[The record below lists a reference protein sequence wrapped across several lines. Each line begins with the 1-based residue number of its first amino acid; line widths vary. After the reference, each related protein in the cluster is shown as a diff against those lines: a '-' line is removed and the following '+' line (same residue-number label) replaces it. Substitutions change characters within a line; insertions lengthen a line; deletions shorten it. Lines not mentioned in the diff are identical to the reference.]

1 MYNVLIRPL
10 EVNDS
15 KTSWKWRNKPEIWEY
30 TVKRP
35 NIEVTYEIERSWIE
49 KAIEDES
56 SKRFAIIVNDLYI
69 GNIQLTNITKNDA
82 QYHVFI
88 GEKSFWGKG
97 ISYIASQQLIR
108 FAKNILRLESIYLFV
123 EPNHEKGIKLYQK
136 CGFKI
141 ISPEVKMFLN
151 LKENINPTVSIFCM
165 VYNHGSYLKDC
176 LDGFLMQQ
184 CKFDFDIVIGEDCSK
199 DNSRQILIDYAK
211 KFPGKFKLILHEK
224 NVGATENQKIVL
236 ENCTGKYIAMCEGDD
251 YWTDPYKLQKQVDFL
266 ELNLDFSVHYYNTL
280 KLINGNIETESKL
293 ESKEFNFFESFA
305 QGKVGPTLTMMFKKD
320 SLLLNYSL
328 LLEMMKGNTLIG
340 DWPLELTCLLNGK
353 GYLDS
358 NVAGVYRVHENGQIL
373 TLRRKYKRPRL
384 LSTIYV
390 YTAFL
395 KVGGKR
401 LSKFEKEFAQRKIRR
416 NYFRIFTTEFLPHY
430 YLKFLKDF
438 NVIFF
443 K

>member
-1 MYNVLIRPL
+1 
-10 EVNDS
+10 
-15 KTSWKWRNKPEIWEY
+15 
-30 TVKRP
+30 
-35 NIEVTYEIERSWIE
+35 
-49 KAIEDES
+49 
-56 SKRFAIIVNDLYI
+56 
-69 GNIQLTNITKNDA
+69 
-82 QYHVFI
+82 
-88 GEKSFWGKG
+88 
-97 ISYIASQQLIR
+97 
-108 FAKNILRLESIYLFV
+108 
-123 EPNHEKGIKLYQK
+123 
-136 CGFKI
+136 
-141 ISPEVKMFLN
+141 
-151 LKENINPTVSIFCM
+151 
-165 VYNHGSYLKDC
+165 
-176 LDGFLMQQ
+176 
-184 CKFDFDIVIGEDCSK
+184 
-199 DNSRQILIDYAK
+199 
-211 KFPGKFKLILHEK
+211 
-224 NVGATENQKIVL
+224 
-236 ENCTGKYIAMCEGDD
+236 
-251 YWTDPYKLQKQVDFL
+251 
-266 ELNLDFSVHYYNTL
+266 
-280 KLINGNIETESKL
+280 
-293 ESKEFNFFESFA
+293 
-305 QGKVGPTLTMMFKKD
+305 MFKKD

-353 GYLDS
+353 GYIDS